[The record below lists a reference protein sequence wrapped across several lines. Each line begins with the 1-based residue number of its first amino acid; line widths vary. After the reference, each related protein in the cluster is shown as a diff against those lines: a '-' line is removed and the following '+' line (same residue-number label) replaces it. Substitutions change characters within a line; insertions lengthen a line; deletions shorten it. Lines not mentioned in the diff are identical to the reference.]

1 MAKSATRSQ
10 IRSTNIYP
18 AGNTVTQP
26 NSSDVTDGSDSDLVG
41 LVWKHFQ
48 EEIDQALQETHQ
60 ALAPAQNGS
69 LDTHVR
75 NKRNEQTANP
85 QKSVSKLPPAAP
97 DIKRRKL

>member
-18 AGNTVTQP
+18 AGNTVPQP
-26 NSSDVTDGSDSDLVG
+26 NSSDVTAGSDIDLVG

-85 QKSVSKLPPAAP
+85 QKSVSRLPPAAP